1 MSMTFREI
9 AAWLAVA
16 VMVVTAVWAAALQGG
31 MITALSTLSGSAGV
45 VATILGVQVKTAAPA
60 VPPANPTPKGP

>member
-1 MSMTFREI
+1 MTPKEI

-31 MITALSTLSGSAGV
+31 MVTALTALSGSAGV
-45 VATILGVQVKTAAPA
+45 VATILGVQVKTAAPTA
-60 VPPANPTPKGP
+60 TPPKTGA